1 MKGQRQRHL
10 SPRLVR
16 LVAVLLFGAI
26 ASVLVI
32 SYRNQYGFLRRGRS
46 PFAETTSGRRLMS
59 VSDNL
64 RHVQTERNKT
74 VFVVTA
80 ARAEV
85 YDDGH
90 RELKDVVLTLYRPSG
105 GPRARITAAR
115 ATYNENTGSVIFA
128 SNVEATTDDGLTLRS
143 DRLYY
148 DQPRGVIRTDV
159 PVTFSRDGFQGESH
173 GLVIETERGREE
185 IVLSEGVSL
194 TFQPRRSAGK
204 RLGSP
209 LTARCD
215 LARYRRATSTLE
227 LIGSV
232 VMTQQGHRFQ
242 ADRLE
247 AVFDA
252 ENRLQQ
258 VNAFG
263 NARLESQDGPR
274 SSELT
279 SRTMGFFFSEN
290 QRLVRAI
297 ATGDAWARIAEALGD
312 RELRTSRIEVNFA
325 ALGRQEVYPS
335 EVRGDGGRVELFFS
349 APPAFSSGEKGIRR
363 MLAATPSSKRL
374 QANAVRLVYR
384 PERRIFD
391 RIVAEGD
398 VVLTVEPV
406 SDRSGEHK
414 TVRADRM
421 EVHFSD
427 RDNLMREF
435 TAEGHVRV
443 EVRPHDPQA
452 GPSQSRITTSDHLRA
467 EFDLTT
473 QDIARVVQ
481 SGHFRFRE
489 GDRQASCERA
499 IYDQAEDAIRL
510 RGNPE
515 VWDDRGRTRAT
526 EIDLNIRA
534 ETVVARGKV
543 LTSYANRQ
551 ATGGAAP
558 FGNARAPIFL
568 AADRLEV
575 DRRAGT
581 AVYNGGAR
589 AWQDDS
595 YVAADIIEL
604 RQAERMMMARGSVR
618 SLFYRARRADA
629 PSKEAIPVFVSADR
643 MTYRDALRVV
653 EYTGGVLFK
662 RGSQRLSAELVTVSL
677 KLDVAEIERA
687 TAERNVSLTEPSRRA
702 SGDRAV
708 YTAATDEIV
717 LTGAPAR
724 VDDDRQNVSQKGA
737 RLTFLLADGKVFVE
751 IDGGSRRVKTTKKI
765 QEER

>member
-1 MKGQRQRHL
+1 MKGQWRQRHL

-26 ASVLVI
+26 VSVLVI
-32 SYRNQYGFLRRGRS
+32 SYRNQYGFLRRGHS
-46 PFAETTSGRRLMS
+46 PFADTTSGRRLIS

-64 RHVQTERNKT
+64 RYVQTERNRT
-74 VFVVTA
+74 IFVVTA

-90 RELKDVVLTLYRPSG
+90 RELKDVVLTVYRSSG
-105 GPRARITAAR
+105 EPRARITAAQ
-115 ATYNENTGSVIFA
+115 ATYNENTRSVIFA
-128 SNVEATTDDGLTLRS
+128 SNVEATTDDGVTLRT

-194 TFQPRRSAGK
+194 TFEPRRSARGL
-204 RLGSP
+204 LGLP

-215 LARYRRATSTLE
+215 LARYRRATSMLE

-232 VMTQQGHRFQ
+232 VMTQHGQRFQ
-242 ADRLE
+242 ADRIE
-247 AVFDA
+247 AFFDV

-258 VNAFG
+258 INAFG
-263 NARLESQDGPR
+263 NARLESQGGPR
-274 SSELT
+274 RSELT
-279 SRTMGFFFSEN
+279 SRTMGFFFGEN

-297 ATGDAWARIAEALGD
+297 ATGDAWARIAEALGE
-312 RELRTSRIEVNFA
+312 RQLRTSRIEVNFA
-325 ALGRQEVYPS
+325 ALSHQEVYPS
-335 EVRGDGGRVELFFS
+335 EVKGDGGRVELFFS
-349 APPAFSSGEKGIRR
+349 APPTVTSGEKGIRR
-363 MLAATPSSKRL
+363 MLATTPSSKRL
-374 QANAVRLVYR
+374 QANAVRLIYR

-398 VVLTVEPV
+398 VHLTLEPA
-406 SDRSGEHK
+406 SDTSGEHK

-421 EVHFSD
+421 ELRFFD
-427 RDNLMREF
+427 RDNLMKEF
-435 TAEGHVRV
+435 TAEGRVRV
-443 EVRPHDPQA
+443 EVRPNDPQA
-452 GPSQSRITTSDHLRA
+452 GSSQTWIATSDHLRA
-467 EFDLTT
+467 EFDPAT
-473 QDIARVVQ
+473 QDIARLVQ

-489 GDRQASCERA
+489 GDRQASCEQA
-499 IYDQAEDAIRL
+499 IYDQADDAIRL

-515 VWDDRGRTRAT
+515 VWEDRGRTRAT
-526 EIDLNIRA
+526 EIDLSIRA

-543 LTSYANRQ
+543 LTAYVNRQ

-558 FGNARAPIFL
+558 FGDAGAPIFL
-568 AADRLEV
+568 AADRLDV
-575 DRRAGT
+575 DRRAAT
-581 AVYNGGAR
+581 AVYTGGAR

-595 YVAADIIEL
+595 YVAADVIEL
-604 RQAERMMMARGSVR
+604 RQAERMMIARGSVR

-643 MTYRDALRVV
+643 LTYRDALRVV
-653 EYTGGVLFK
+653 EYAGGVLLK
-662 RGSQRLSAELVTVSL
+662 RGSQRLSAELVTVTL

-687 TAERNVSLTEPSRRA
+687 TAERNVTLTESSRRA

-724 VDDDRQNVSQKGA
+724 VDDDRQRLSQKGA
-737 RLTFLLADGKVFVE
+737 RLTFLLADDKVFVE
-751 IDGGSRRVKTTKKI
+751 TDGGSRRVKTTKKI
-765 QEER
+765 Q